1 MKHSITRTGTSADGK
16 NNNGC
21 LSCGTTENIGRRK
34 YCSIECRQRLRHKL
48 NVRTGLLKAL
58 YIRNATFYF
67 TETMIIMDVL
77 PYDSKEIFS
86 FICPRL
92 SGKKP
97 ADDFS
102 RMADML
108 GNAWWAE
115 KKRTNK
121 QYLASRYVFQ
131 FAKRNNTVSDSAKPL
146 EIKIPSI
153 KERSL
158 IHLKLGKSDLDSPE
172 LQRIIKRAYR
182 LQAKNHH
189 PDLGG
194 DTDTFRKIHQAYEEL
209 INWAEDPAFIR
220 RRGFPDKWFYDA
232 NTNRW
237 VQPLPNR
244 TS

>member
-1 MKHSITRTGTSADGK
+1 MKHAVEKNVSQSEGK
-16 NNNGC
+16 KKNGC
-21 LSCGTTENIGRRK
+21 LACGTTENIGRRK
-34 YCSIECRQRLRHKL
+34 YCSVECRHRLRNKL

-58 YIRNATFYF
+58 NIRNATFYF
-67 TETMIIMDVL
+67 TESIIIMDVL

-92 SGKKP
+92 AGAKP
-97 ADDFS
+97 GDDFS

-121 QYLASRYVFQ
+121 KYLASRYVFK
-131 FAKRNNTVSDSAKPL
+131 FAKQNTTLSDSAKPL

-153 KERSL
+153 KATSL
-158 IHLKLGKSDLDSPE
+158 IHLKLGKSDLNSPE
-172 LQRIIKRAYR
+172 LKRIIKSAYR
-182 LQAKNHH
+182 HQAKNHH

-209 INWAEDPAFIR
+209 INWAASPTFVR
-220 RRGFPDKWFYDA
+220 RRGFPDKWSYNA

-237 VQPLPNR
+237 VQPLPKHKK
-244 TS
+244 